1 VFEKIIDEIEKEMKG
16 VVKEK
21 VDVVDYSDYKKLI
34 DEFLTKEECT
44 ESDYTTIFKTF
55 LMKETTQ
62 SAKIYFHENGGTKKL
77 TKLLSTSTKPFD
89 LIMLFI
95 RDSFIYQEEFI
106 KADGVNILLSEISLS
121 FEKGKED
128 SSVYDDVEECF
139 EILISLTE

>member
-1 VFEKIIDEIEKEMKG
+1 
-16 VVKEK
+16 
-21 VDVVDYSDYKKLI
+21 
-34 DEFLTKEECT
+34 
-44 ESDYTTIFKTF
+44 
-55 LMKETTQ
+55 
-62 SAKIYFHENGGTKKL
+62 
-77 TKLLSTSTKPFD
+77 
-89 LIMLFI
+89 MLFI